1 MTKMLTNLMPQ
12 TTRIRGFFKSIES
25 CSKATILVFLVF
37 FSYNL
42 KAQLSNYAFTESQTT
57 YTPLTGGTTAGIL
70 GDDLLGPLTNIG
82 FTFNFDGV
90 AYTQFRASTNGFMS
104 LGSSNTS
111 GFSSISAHPAI
122 LFATNDG
129 RTNTVP
135 TMVLSGVAPN
145 RILTVEFSN
154 HNLYYTLS
162 TTNPLINPQIN
173 VQVKLYET
181 SNIIEIVYGSS
192 SWVSSS
198 GAPLRVGLT
207 KTSTNFHIRGN
218 NWNCS
223 DFVSSASTSSLPI
236 SNAAGTGSA
245 LPSSGLTYTF
255 TPRTAVCLPPRP
267 VSISSV
273 PIYGAKVTFKR
284 PTSSTTG
291 VTYEYEIR
299 SANCAGSGSTG
310 LALTNSVSSGD
321 TTFTVS
327 NLSPSTTYKVY
338 VRTICGASL
347 NSNWALLGSFTTVC
361 GPQTVPT
368 FQGFEFTATSST
380 TPPTCWTTEIV
391 SGFSNWSFA
400 TGAGT
405 TASSGGTILTA
416 YNGTKN
422 ARFIGFSSTTP
433 YIARLISPMV
443 DISGLNDARVE
454 FWYGQESKGTT
465 PLNNS
470 LQVYYRVYPTAQ
482 WVLLADLVAPTFG
495 WEVARIPIPDGAKT
509 PFFQIAFT
517 GINNNGFPNVIDDV
531 VIEETP
537 LCYSPTMPSITFSNI
552 TDVSATAN
560 WLTNPSGAPV
570 SYEIEV
576 RQAGTTQGSTTGLI
590 LADTVTSSTLS
601 RAISGL
607 TGNTLYT
614 FYIRALCATSQGTWM
629 SVDFRS
635 KCAPS
640 ALPIQEDFLTWTG
653 ASATSTSQPVLTFN
667 PCFNIVYNAP
677 AAATSNSYLWNKR
690 TSTLSLFGGPSGLP
704 PGTTQYLFVNGSF
717 NSTTSQVP
725 GSQAVLSLP
734 VFNANGYV
742 KLEMDQVVNMAT
754 PSTTTFFDSKFYVER
769 EVNGAWVKLDSMGLV
784 GPNWTNYT
792 IGWNATGLESVRLRA
807 IRGIGAYNI
816 WAIANLNIIS
826 DPCPIPTALATDTV
840 TSHTA
845 AVTWNSAVPTTS
857 SYVVW
862 GPTGFV
868 PGSGA
873 NGGSW
878 SASTTSPFTI
888 SGLTANT
895 SYHVYVMDTCAGGL
909 GSLAGPLSITT
920 LLPERDLKLHAI
932 YNVLGNCGD
941 SNSTVTVAVRNA
953 GLLAAN
959 GYTLDMDVTDPNTG
973 SVLPLSATSTNVV
986 APGAIDSIVVG
997 TYNTIM
1003 GGAFGISAAVT
1014 SNRDTVPSNDSLAL
1028 NYSYLPYTV
1037 ATLPVRT
1044 FCSNDGMVY
1053 LAAQP
1058 YPGTVIRWFSD
1069 AAGTQFVGEGDSI
1082 LVDANG
1088 PTTYYA
1094 TYVPKPV
1101 VTFGNGSIT
1110 TSTTGLTPFSTFWH
1124 DVRQRVMILGSE
1136 LAAAG
1141 YSAGNITDLGIEV
1154 TSLGAS
1160 QAMNNF
1166 AIQMWDTNSTS
1177 IGSVNDPAPSTAH
1190 VFYTNSVHTPV
1201 LGMNTYTGAPF
1212 YWNGTDN
1219 VVVQFCF
1226 DNTSYTSSY
1235 GVKAST
1241 ASFTST
1247 AYGYNDN
1254 NAGCTG
1260 TLTSLG
1266 TSTTRPDLTITIPAG
1281 TCANAV
1287 PAAVAFVRDTS
1298 TASAAFTTSW
1308 LNSFQYRFD
1317 GTASFADQYTWDF
1330 GDGYTNT
1337 STLTPTHTFAT
1348 SGTYDV
1354 TLTVYES
1361 TCETWDTLTQQVN
1374 YFIGTDELG
1383 IAAAAYPNPTTGIV
1397 NIVANNM
1404 GDFTGVVKVYNVLGQ
1419 VVYESNVRAANGDL
1433 QHQLDL
1439 SGLAKGLYTV
1449 VLTDEVKTA
1458 NLRIVLQ

>member
-1 MTKMLTNLMPQ
+1 MTLNYSNLSQWFNSPAKSLIHCTLINESKWAVSKMAIKVTLLVLYLLMSSTNLGA
-12 TTRIRGFFKSIES
+12 TT
-25 CSKATILVFLVF
+25 CANATVINPANLPNAQALVCGT
-37 FSYNL
+37 
-42 KAQLSNYAFTESQTT
+42 SND
-57 YTPLTGGTTAGIL
+57 I
-70 GDDLLGPLTNIG
+70 N
-82 FTFNFDGV
+82 
-90 AYTQFRASTNGFMS
+90 
-104 LGSSNTS
+104 
-111 GFSSISAHPAI
+111 
-122 LFATNDG
+122 ATN
-129 RTNTVP
+129 TATC
-135 TMVLSGVAPN
+135 
-145 RILTVEFSN
+145 
-154 HNLYYTLS
+154 
-162 TTNPLINPQIN
+162 
-173 VQVKLYET
+173 
-181 SNIIEIVYGSS
+181 GSS
-192 SWVSSS
+192 SYRGGLEALYVFTPTTS
-198 GAPLRVGLT
+198 GPWNIAYSGQTYTGIFVYAGCP
-207 KTSTNFHIRGN
+207 TSGGTCVANIT
-218 NWNCS
+218 
-223 DFVSSASTSSLPI
+223 SSATSKNLNATLTAGVTYYIMFDTWPTPASPCPGTFTI
-236 SNAAGTGSA
+236 TPPPTCFVPTSVSVSNILQTTARVNYAVNTNNTGS
-245 LPSSGLTYTF
+245 
-255 TPRTAVCLPPRP
+255 
-267 VSISSV
+267 
-273 PIYGAKVTFKR
+273 
-284 PTSSTTG
+284 

-299 SANCAGSGSTG
+299 SSGAAGSGATGLGQTGTSTG
-310 LALTNSVSSGD
+310 LFANVSGL
-321 TTFTVS
+321 VGGV
-327 NLSPSTTYKVY
+327 TYSAY
-338 VRTICGASL
+338 VRTICGGTNG
-347 NSNWALLGSFTTVC
+347 NSAWSAAVPFTTLC
-361 GPQTVPT
+361 APQAAPLVE
-368 FQGFEFTATSST
+368 GFESST
-380 TPPTCWTTEIV
+380 TSANPCWTQQTTV
-391 SGFSNWSFA
+391 GTQVWTFA
-400 TGAGT
+400 TGDGHTGGIT
-405 TASSGGTILTA
+405 TAHG
-416 YNGTKN
+416 GTKN
-422 ARFIGFSSTTP
+422 ARYVSSSLSSAT
-433 YIARLISPMV
+433 ILVSPMV
-443 DISGLNDARVE
+443 DITTLSNPRVE
-454 FWYGQESKGTT
+454 FWYGQREDFGDQNELK
-465 PLNNS
+465 
-470 LQVYYRVYPTAQ
+470 VYYRTHPLSQ
-482 WVLLADLVAPTFG
+482 WVLLAHYPNEAVAWT
-495 WEVARIPIPDGAKT
+495 VARLPIPGTAISPT
-509 PFFQIAFT
+509 LQIGFE
-517 GINNNGFPNVIDDV
+517 GINNWGKRNVLDDV
-531 VIEETP
+531 KIEETP
-537 LCYSPTMPSITFSNI
+537 VCFSPEVTNLTFAAITN
-552 TDVSATAN
+552 VSAIAN
-560 WLTNPSGAPV
+560 WLTNPGGAPID
-570 SYEIEV
+570 YEIEV
-576 RQAGTTQGSTTGLI
+576 RLAGTAQGSATGLVFQ
-590 LADTVTSSTLS
+590 DTVSSSVLTSALS
-601 RAISGL
+601 NLAS
-607 TGNTLYT
+607 NTLYT
-614 FYIRALCATSQGTWM
+614 YYIRALCATSQGTWTAK
-629 SVDFRS
+629 DFRT
-635 KCAPS
+635 KCAP
-640 ALPIQEDFLTWTG
+640 ATLPISENFESWTRQFTYNSEVTG
-653 ASATSTSQPVLTFN
+653 YNQCMELNYVSPLAGNTYKWYLGTSS
-667 PCFNIVYNAP
+667 VY
-677 AAATSNSYLWNKR
+677 
-690 TSTLSLFGGPSGLP
+690 GGPSAVPAGSTQFAYVN
-704 PGTTQYLFVNGSF
+704 GGFGSASSTTQA
-717 NSTTSQVP
+717 P
-725 GSQAVLSLP
+725 GSVATMVLP
-734 VFNANGYV
+734 IFNATGYV
-742 KLEMDQVVNMAT
+742 KLSMDQVVNTASAT
-754 PSTTTFFDSKFYVER
+754 SYPLESKFYIER
-769 EVNGAWVKLDSMGLV
+769 EVNGTWTKLDSMDV
-784 GPNWTNYT
+784 VTGPSWQNFS
-792 IGWNATGLESVRLRA
+792 IGWNATGIESIRLRA
-807 IRGIGAYNI
+807 QWGQSYNV
-816 WAIANLNIIS
+816 WAIDNLVIIS
-826 DPCPIPTALATDTV
+826 DPCPVPTALAIDTV

-845 AVTWNSAVPTTS
+845 AVTWNSAVPTTA

-862 GPTGFV
+862 GPTGFI
-868 PGSGA
+868 PGTGA
-873 NGGSW
+873 NGGNW
-878 SASTTSPFTI
+878 SASATSPFTI

-1110 TSTTGLTPFSTFWH
+1110 TSSTGLTPFSTFWH
-1124 DVRQRVMILGSE
+1124 DSRQRVMILGSE

-1141 YSAGNITDLGIEV
+1141 YSAGNITGLGIEV

-1177 IGSVNDPAPSTAH
+1177 IGSVNNPAPSTAH
-1190 VFYTNSVHTPV
+1190 VFYTDSIHTPV

-1226 DNTSYTSSY
+1226 DNTSYTSNY

-1266 TSTTRPDLTITIPAG
+1266 TSTTRPDLTITIPASA
-1281 TCANAV
+1281 CANAV

-1298 TASAAFTTSW
+1298 TAYAAFTTSW

-1330 GDGYTNT
+1330 GDGYTNS

-1361 TCETWDTLTQQVN
+1361 ACETWDTLTQQVN